1 MKARLFP
8 SKYLDCKGILYF
20 STNPSLKIFI
30 NYGQPLIILVL
41 LLTTVISKGNF
52 YEGVIG

>member
-8 SKYLDCKGILYF
+8 SKCLDCKGILYF

-30 NYGQPLIILVL
+30 NYGQPVIIFVL